1 MKGFRVANRYS
12 KYRFGGPAT
21 YKFRYT
27 LVEWASRPE
36 VQQAWKEISKKYN
49 LESDPISNEKDRA
62 RIFAFADAA
71 ILSSTPL
78 QFKSVMHDPV

>member
-1 MKGFRVANRYS
+1 MIFKN
-12 KYRFGGPAT
+12 RFGPPAT
-21 YKFRYT
+21 YNFRYT
-27 LVEWASRPE
+27 LVEWAGRPE
-36 VQQAWKEISKKYN
+36 VQAAWKELSKEYN

-78 QFKSVMHDPV
+78 QFKSVIHDPV